1 MEDDYNKEK
10 KKDIILE
17 WNIILVSHYHF
28 FNKKIQKKQK
38 TKIKQNNQNNQDNQD
53 NQKPYNKDY
62 FLLDLNYYIINNRE
76 GDNINKYIVNNSDFD
91 LRSETLHKVAKE
103 IFPFIVEYSLDFKTT
118 FLFKKDNLVIIS
130 IIFDKTK
137 NNIFEYDKI
146 FKEWNYSIQFSK
158 KLFVNYKKSILNIK
172 TSNDISS
179 NNNKYNILKGL
190 LECYLNDDYLKTN
203 LVISNSLDRPIHF
216 SLEKILK
223 TIKPYYWIN
232 NIG

>member
-1 MEDDYNKEK
+1 MGEDYNKEK

-17 WNIILVSHYHF
+17 WNIIIVSHYHC
-28 FNKKIQKKQK
+28 FNKKIQKNQK
-38 TKIKQNNQNNQDNQD
+38 TKIKQNNQNNQD

-76 GDNINKYIVNNSDFD
+76 GDNINKYIVNKSDFD

-103 IFPFIVEYSLDFKTT
+103 TFPFIVEYSLDFKTT

-158 KLFVNYKKSILNIK
+158 KLFVNYKNSIVSNK
-172 TSNDISS
+172 TQQ
-179 NNNKYNILKGL
+179 NKRYNILKGL

-203 LVISNSLDRPIHF
+203 LVISNNIDKPIHF

-232 NIG
+232 NTG

>member
-1 MEDDYNKEK
+1 MGDDYNKEK
-10 KKDIILE
+10 NKDIILE
-17 WNIILVSHYHF
+17 WNIILVSHYHC

-38 TKIKQNNQNNQDNQD
+38 TKINQNNQYNQDNQD

-76 GDNINKYIVNNSDFD
+76 RDNINKYKVNKSDFD

-103 IFPFIVEYSLDFKTT
+103 TFSFIVEYSLDFKTT
-118 FLFKKDNLVIIS
+118 FLFKKDNLVVIS

-172 TSNDISS
+172 TSNDISP
-179 NNNKYNILKGL
+179 NINKYNILKGL
-190 LECYLNDDYLKTN
+190 LDCYLNDDYLKTN

-232 NIG
+232 NTG

>member
-1 MEDDYNKEK
+1 MGEDYNKEK

-17 WNIILVSHYHF
+17 WNIIIVSHYHC
-28 FNKKIQKKQK
+28 FNKKIQKNQK
-38 TKIKQNNQNNQDNQD
+38 TKIKQNNQNNQDNQ
-53 NQKPYNKDY
+53 KTYNKDY

-76 GDNINKYIVNNSDFD
+76 GDNINKYIVNKSDFD

-103 IFPFIVEYSLDFKTT
+103 TFPFIVEYSLDFKTT

-158 KLFVNYKKSILNIK
+158 KLFVNYKNSIVSNK
-172 TSNDISS
+172 TQQ
-179 NNNKYNILKGL
+179 NKRYNILKGL

-203 LVISNSLDRPIHF
+203 LVISNNIDKPIHF

-232 NIG
+232 NTG

>member
-1 MEDDYNKEK
+1 MGEDYNKEK

-17 WNIILVSHYHF
+17 WNIIIVSHYHC
-28 FNKKIQKKQK
+28 FNKKIQKNQK
-38 TKIKQNNQNNQDNQD
+38 TKIKQNNQNNQD

-76 GDNINKYIVNNSDFD
+76 GDNINKYIVNKSDFD
-91 LRSETLHKVAKE
+91 LRSETLHKVAE
-103 IFPFIVEYSLDFKTT
+103 ETFPFIVEYSLDFKTT

-158 KLFVNYKKSILNIK
+158 KLFVNYKNSIVSNK
-172 TSNDISS
+172 TQQ
-179 NNNKYNILKGL
+179 NKRYNILKGL

-203 LVISNSLDRPIHF
+203 LVISNNIDKPIHF

-232 NIG
+232 NTG